1 MPEDEVELT
10 AEQKLLH
17 AIFAP
22 YTEAERKALITE
34 DVLDRV
40 GEKIQASAPYRSR
53 MEAYGEIRIS
63 FDRLWEML
71 VCDLRRYDDQYD
83 VTDEDVVVDLV
94 LILAAALCRLLID
107 VDSSRPVPE
116 SSQTS
121 ANSA

>member
-1 MPEDEVELT
+1 MTEDEGDLT

-17 AIFAP
+17 AIFGP
-22 YTEAERKALITE
+22 CTEAEREAFMTE
-34 DVLDRV
+34 DVLDRIR
-40 GEKIQASAPYRSR
+40 EKMQPLAPYRSR

-71 VCDLRRYDDQYD
+71 VCDFRYHDEQYD

-94 LILAAALCRLLID
+94 FILAADLCRLLID

-121 ANSA
+121 GDSA

>member
-10 AEQKLLH
+10 AEQKLLR
-17 AIFAP
+17 AIFGP
-22 YTEAERKALITE
+22 CTEAERKALMTE
-34 DVLDRV
+34 DVLDRI
-40 GEKIQASAPYRSR
+40 GEKIQASDPYRSL

-71 VCDLRRYDDQYD
+71 VCDLRHYDDQYD

-94 LILAAALCRLLID
+94 LILAADLCRLLID
-107 VDSSRPVPE
+107 ADTSRPVPE

-121 ANSA
+121 GDSA

>member
-1 MPEDEVELT
+1 MLD
-10 AEQKLLH
+10 
-17 AIFAP
+17 AIFGP
-22 YTEAERKALITE
+22 STEAERKSLMTE
-34 DVLDRV
+34 DVLGRIR
-40 GEKIQASAPYRSR
+40 EKIQASDPYRSR

-71 VCDLRRYDDQYD
+71 VCDLRHYDDQYD

-107 VDSSRPVPE
+107 VDSSRQVPE

-121 ANSA
+121 GDSA

>member
-17 AIFAP
+17 AIFGP
-22 YTEAERKALITE
+22 CTEAQRKAFMTE
-34 DVLDRV
+34 DVLDRIR
-40 GEKIQASAPYRSR
+40 EKIQVSAPYRSR

-63 FDRLWEML
+63 FDRLWEMM
-71 VCDLRRYDDQYD
+71 VSEVRYHDEHDD

-107 VDSSRPVPE
+107 ADSSRPVPE
-116 SSQTS
+116 SFQTS
-121 ANSA
+121 GDSA

>member
-22 YTEAERKALITE
+22 YTEAERKALMTE
-34 DVLDRV
+34 DVLDRIR
-40 GEKIQASAPYRSR
+40 EKIQASDPYRSR

-71 VCDLRRYDDQYD
+71 VCDFPFHDEQDD
-83 VTDEDVVVDLV
+83 VADEDVVVDLV
-94 LILAAALCRLLID
+94 LILAADLCRLLID
-107 VDSSRPVPE
+107 ADSSRPASE

-121 ANSA
+121 GDSA

>member
-1 MPEDEVELT
+1 MLEEDTLT

-17 AIFAP
+17 AIFGP
-22 YTEAERKALITE
+22 STEAERKSLMTE
-34 DVLDRV
+34 DVLGRIR
-40 GEKIQASAPYRSR
+40 EKIQASDPYRSR

-71 VCDLRRYDDQYD
+71 VCDLRHYDDQYD
-83 VTDEDVVVDLV
+83 VSDEDVVVDLV

-107 VDSSRPVPE
+107 VDSSRQVPE

-121 ANSA
+121 GDSA

>member
-17 AIFAP
+17 AIFGP
-22 YTEAERKALITE
+22 CTEAERKALMTE
-34 DVLDRV
+34 GVLDRIR
-40 GEKIQASAPYRSR
+40 EKIQASTPYRSR

-71 VCDLRRYDDQYD
+71 VCDFRYHDEQED

-94 LILAAALCRLLID
+94 LILAADLCRWLID
-107 VDSSRPVPE
+107 VDSSRPAAE
-116 SSQTS
+116 SFQTS
-121 ANSA
+121 GDIA

>member
-1 MPEDEVELT
+1 MPEDEIELT

-17 AIFAP
+17 AIFAQ
-22 YTEAERKALITE
+22 YTEAERKALMTE
-34 DVLDRV
+34 DVLDRI
-40 GEKIQASAPYRSR
+40 GEKIQASDPYRSR

-71 VCDLRRYDDQYD
+71 VCDLRHYDDQYD

-94 LILAAALCRLLID
+94 LILAADLCRLLID
-107 VDSSRPVPE
+107 ADSSRPVPE

-121 ANSA
+121 GDSA

>member
-17 AIFAP
+17 AIFGP
-22 YTEAERKALITE
+22 CTEAERKAYMTAN
-34 DVLDRV
+34 VLDRIR
-40 GEKIQASAPYRSR
+40 EKIQASDPYRSR
-53 MEAYGEIRIS
+53 MEAYGVIRIG
-63 FDRLWEML
+63 FDQMWEML
-71 VCDLRRYDDQYD
+71 VCDFHHHDDQYD

-94 LILAAALCRLLID
+94 LILAADLCRLLID

-121 ANSA
+121 GDSA

>member
-1 MPEDEVELT
+1 MPESEVEMT

-22 YTEAERKALITE
+22 YTEAERRALMIE
-34 DVLDRV
+34 DVLERIR
-40 GEKIQASAPYRSR
+40 EKIQASAPYQSR
-53 MEAYGEIRIS
+53 MEAYGVVRIS

-71 VCDLRRYDDQYD
+71 VCDLRHYDDQYD

-94 LILAAALCRLLID
+94 LILAADLCRLLID
-107 VDSSRPVPE
+107 ADSSRPVPE

-121 ANSA
+121 GDSA